1 MNRNKIIESNKAVE
15 SLRLSGYSCEG
26 CAGND
31 FGKVY
36 VINKKTGQQYS
47 FPDYVDAKNKLCK
60 SPECS
65 EVLQLMDSEECSEN
79 YCKAL
84 KTVLA
89 KYPNI
94 NRKELEEELN
104 QFI

>member
-1 MNRNKIIESNKAVE
+1 
-15 SLRLSGYSCEG
+15 
-26 CAGND
+26 
-31 FGKVY
+31 
-36 VINKKTGQQYS
+36 
-47 FPDYVDAKNKLCK
+47 
-60 SPECS
+60 
-65 EVLQLMDSEECSEN
+65 MDSSEDAN
-79 YCKAL
+79 YCQSL